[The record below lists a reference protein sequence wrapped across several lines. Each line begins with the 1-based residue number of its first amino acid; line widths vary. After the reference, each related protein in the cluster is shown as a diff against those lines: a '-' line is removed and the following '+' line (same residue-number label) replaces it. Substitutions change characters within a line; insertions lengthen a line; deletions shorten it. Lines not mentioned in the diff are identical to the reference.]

1 MILLFQIK
9 RVCFCLKEF
18 NFYKNQM
25 MEVSFNNVNW
35 IFAVLPKTGNVIEYT
50 VKNNEEVMDLL
61 LRESKAGKTNSSI
74 SLSHNDALS
83 GNRKSIT
90 FPIVDVNTI
99 KNFKYNKE
107 REEKDKLF
115 QTKVNELKSIFEK
128 QNLDNL
134 QALKFE
140 ISDDQ
145 KIELEDGEENTN
157 PVRNS
162 N

>member
-1 MILLFQIK
+1 M
-9 RVCFCLKEF
+9 
-18 NFYKNQM
+18 NFYKDLQKIFPYLKSVRKLKTYLAFDVEFSDKWKIPKKFVDEETLLENESTETGKRFFSFVSTFNEE
-25 MEVSFNNVNW
+25 EVEKIFNN
-35 IFAVLPKTGNVIEYT
+35 
-50 VKNNEEVMDLL
+50 
-61 LRESKAGKTNSSI
+61 LRNI
-74 SLSHNDALS
+74 
-83 GNRKSIT
+83 I
-90 FPIVDVNTI
+90 
-99 KNFKYNKE
+99 KYNKE

-140 ISDDQ
+140 ISEDQ
-145 KIELEDGEENTN
+145 KIELEDGEENTD

>member
-1 MILLFQIK
+1 LKTYLSFDIHFPNTWKIPKKFVDEETLLENESTETGK
-9 RVCFCLKEF
+9 RFFSFVSTFNEKEVE
-18 NFYKNQM
+18 KII
-25 MEVSFNNVNW
+25 NN
-35 IFAVLPKTGNVIEYT
+35 
-50 VKNNEEVMDLL
+50 
-61 LRESKAGKTNSSI
+61 LRNI
-74 SLSHNDALS
+74 
-83 GNRKSIT
+83 I
-90 FPIVDVNTI
+90 
-99 KNFKYNKE
+99 KYNKE

>member
-1 MILLFQIK
+1 MSF
-9 RVCFCLKEF
+9 FTEF
-18 NFYKNQM
+18 NTLSPYLQSVRKLKTYLSFDIHFPNTWKIPKKFVDEETLLEN
-25 MEVSFNNVNW
+25 ESTETGKRFFSFVSTF
-35 IFAVLPKTGNVIEYT
+35 
-50 VKNNEEVMDLL
+50 NEEEVEKIINN
-61 LRESKAGKTNSSI
+61 LRNI
-74 SLSHNDALS
+74 
-83 GNRKSIT
+83 I
-90 FPIVDVNTI
+90 
-99 KNFKYNKE
+99 KYNKE

-140 ISDDQ
+140 ISEDQ
-145 KIELEDGEENTN
+145 KIELEDDEENTD

>member
-1 MILLFQIK
+1 MSF
-9 RVCFCLKEF
+9 FTEF
-18 NFYKNQM
+18 NTLSPYLQSVRKLKTYLSFDIHFPNTWKIPKKFVDEETLLENESTETGKRFFSFVSTFNEG
-25 MEVSFNNVNW
+25 EVEKIFNN
-35 IFAVLPKTGNVIEYT
+35 
-50 VKNNEEVMDLL
+50 
-61 LRESKAGKTNSSI
+61 LRNI
-74 SLSHNDALS
+74 
-83 GNRKSIT
+83 I
-90 FPIVDVNTI
+90 
-99 KNFKYNKE
+99 KYNKE

-140 ISDDQ
+140 ISNDQ
-145 KIELEDGEENTN
+145 KIELEDGEENTD

>member
-1 MILLFQIK
+1 MSF
-9 RVCFCLKEF
+9 FTEF
-18 NFYKNQM
+18 NTLSPYLQSVRKLKTYLSFDIHFPNTWKIPKKFVDEETLLEN
-25 MEVSFNNVNW
+25 ESTETGKRFFSFVSTF
-35 IFAVLPKTGNVIEYT
+35 
-50 VKNNEEVMDLL
+50 NEEEVEKIINN
-61 LRESKAGKTNSSI
+61 LRNI
-74 SLSHNDALS
+74 
-83 GNRKSIT
+83 I
-90 FPIVDVNTI
+90 
-99 KNFKYNKE
+99 KYNKE

-140 ISDDQ
+140 ISDNQ

>member
-1 MILLFQIK
+1 MSF
-9 RVCFCLKEF
+9 FTEF
-18 NFYKNQM
+18 NTLSPYLQSVRKLKTYLSFDIHFPNTWKIPKKFVDEETLLENESTETGKRFFSFVSTFNEE
-25 MEVSFNNVNW
+25 EVEKIFNN
-35 IFAVLPKTGNVIEYT
+35 
-50 VKNNEEVMDLL
+50 
-61 LRESKAGKTNSSI
+61 LRNI
-74 SLSHNDALS
+74 
-83 GNRKSIT
+83 I
-90 FPIVDVNTI
+90 
-99 KNFKYNKE
+99 KYNKE

-140 ISDDQ
+140 ISEDQ
-145 KIELEDGEENTN
+145 KIELEDDEENTD

>member
-1 MILLFQIK
+1 MSF
-9 RVCFCLKEF
+9 FTEF
-18 NFYKNQM
+18 NTLSPYLQSVRKLKTYLSFDIHFPNTWKIPKKFVDEETLLENESSETGKRFFSFVSTFNEE
-25 MEVSFNNVNW
+25 EVEKIFNN
-35 IFAVLPKTGNVIEYT
+35 
-50 VKNNEEVMDLL
+50 
-61 LRESKAGKTNSSI
+61 LRNI
-74 SLSHNDALS
+74 
-83 GNRKSIT
+83 I
-90 FPIVDVNTI
+90 
-99 KNFKYNKE
+99 KYNKD

-140 ISDDQ
+140 ISENQ
-145 KIELEDGEENTN
+145 KIELEDGEENTD

>member
-1 MILLFQIK
+1 MSF
-9 RVCFCLKEF
+9 FTEF
-18 NFYKNQM
+18 NTLSPYLQSVRKLKTYLSFDIHFPNTWKIPKKFVDEETLLENESTETGKRFFSFVSTFNEE
-25 MEVSFNNVNW
+25 EVEKIFNN
-35 IFAVLPKTGNVIEYT
+35 
-50 VKNNEEVMDLL
+50 
-61 LRESKAGKTNSSI
+61 LRNI
-74 SLSHNDALS
+74 
-83 GNRKSIT
+83 I
-90 FPIVDVNTI
+90 
-99 KNFKYNKE
+99 KYNKE

-140 ISDDQ
+140 ISENQ
-145 KIELEDGEENTN
+145 KIELEDGEENTD

>member
-1 MILLFQIK
+1 MSF
-9 RVCFCLKEF
+9 FTEF
-18 NFYKNQM
+18 NTLSPYLQSVRKLKTYLSFDIHFPNTWKIPKKFVDEETLLENESTETGKRFFSFVSTFNEK
-25 MEVSFNNVNW
+25 EVEKIINN
-35 IFAVLPKTGNVIEYT
+35 
-50 VKNNEEVMDLL
+50 
-61 LRESKAGKTNSSI
+61 LRNI
-74 SLSHNDALS
+74 
-83 GNRKSIT
+83 I
-90 FPIVDVNTI
+90 
-99 KNFKYNKE
+99 KYNKE

-140 ISDDQ
+140 ISNDQ

>member
-1 MILLFQIK
+1 MSF
-9 RVCFCLKEF
+9 FTEF
-18 NFYKNQM
+18 NTLSPYLQSVRKLKTYLSFDIHFPNTWKIPKKFVDEETLLEN
-25 MEVSFNNVNW
+25 ESTETGKRFFSFVSTF
-35 IFAVLPKTGNVIEYT
+35 
-50 VKNNEEVMDLL
+50 NEEEVEKIINN
-61 LRESKAGKTNSSI
+61 LRNI
-74 SLSHNDALS
+74 
-83 GNRKSIT
+83 I
-90 FPIVDVNTI
+90 
-99 KNFKYNKE
+99 KYNKE
-107 REEKDKLF
+107 REEKNKLF

-140 ISDDQ
+140 ISNDQ

>member
-1 MILLFQIK
+1 MSF
-9 RVCFCLKEF
+9 FTEF
-18 NFYKNQM
+18 NTLSPYLQSVRKLKTYLSFDIHFPNTWKIPKKFVDEETLLEN
-25 MEVSFNNVNW
+25 ESTETGKRFFSFVSTF
-35 IFAVLPKTGNVIEYT
+35 
-50 VKNNEEVMDLL
+50 NEEEVEKIINN
-61 LRESKAGKTNSSI
+61 LRNI
-74 SLSHNDALS
+74 
-83 GNRKSIT
+83 I
-90 FPIVDVNTI
+90 
-99 KNFKYNKE
+99 KYNKE

-145 KIELEDGEENTN
+145 KIELEDGEENTS